1 MKPARFNYYAPRS
14 REELFH
20 LLPKY
25 GDDACI
31 LAGGQSLVPAM
42 NFRLARPDVLIDI
55 NRIKDLDYVVQD
67 VGVLRIGAL
76 ARHAR
81 FERPSGDGRLDK
93 WLGEVVRFIAH
104 TPIRTRGTFVGSLA
118 HADPAAEWCT
128 VLSALDAEVVCA
140 RQGSERRLRAQDF
153 FEGIFTTG
161 LEDDELLLEARL
173 PLLDKT
179 WSTGFA
185 EFSRRAGDFAI
196 AMAAVLIR
204 REQGRIEEARI
215 TLGGVADRPL
225 RRTSAEKA
233 MIGELPTDALIEEAA
248 DLSIDD
254 LDPMTDIH
262 ASSDYRRD
270 LARAMTRRA
279 LKQAL
284 AN

>member
-1 MKPARFNYYAPRS
+1 MKPARFNYHAPRS

-20 LLPKY
+20 LLENY
-25 GDDACI
+25 GDDARI

-55 NRIKDLDYVVQD
+55 NRIKDLDYIAQD
-67 VGVLRIGAL
+67 DGALCIGAL

-81 FERPSGDGRLDK
+81 FEEPSGDGLLDR
-93 WLGEVVRFIAH
+93 WLGEVVRYIAH
-104 TPIRTRGTFVGSLA
+104 TPIRTRGTFLGSLA

-128 VLSALDAEVVCA
+128 IMSALDAEVVCA

-153 FEGIFTTG
+153 FRGIFTTG

-173 PLLDKT
+173 PHLDET
-179 WSTGFA
+179 WSAGFA

-204 REQGRIEEARI
+204 REGDRIAEARI

-225 RRTSAEKA
+225 RRMAAEKV
-233 MIGELPTDALIEEAA
+233 MIDQQPNEELIEEAA
-248 DLSIDD
+248 ALSIDD
-254 LDPMTDIH
+254 LDPMSDIH

-270 LARAMTRRA
+270 LAQVMTRRA

-284 AN
+284 AR